1 LLLGKVAAV
10 TGLSLIV
17 TYHLARL
24 VFDALLLIVIYRFLA
39 MFTGARAVRRIA
51 FLLIIFSGGLGW
63 LLLLTGHSVWLGDY
77 PIDLISPEAF
87 TYLILLALPHLALA
101 RTLLLLGLMSL
112 WQGERGTRHE
122 AARRFA
128 FHIPPFVLAGV
139 CWLGMGLLV
148 PFDIAVVGAIVS
160 AGLIADAIAHRRINW
175 RAVRR
180 ALLAGLIAA
189 PILIYTFVLVGTDPI
204 WQVWAAQLII
214 LSPHPLHY
222 VAGYLLMGILA
233 LFGIFRSPHSA
244 TPALHP
250 QRGASV
256 RNPQLL
262 GWIVIVPFLIYLPFN
277 SQRRLIESWQIPLIY
292 FAAIGLV
299 YVGLPAWRRS
309 RFVKWLS
316 GFRRYSVHGLRSWL
330 LTSLVIFS
338 AATYVLLLVDQSMR
352 MMGQTPPSF
361 RDGHE
366 VEALRWL
373 DQRVTFDD
381 VILSSFDTGNYLP
394 AQVDARAFLGHGPE
408 TAHSRDKSELVAKF
422 YDSATADDWRRQFLS
437 EWPIT
442 YVLVGPLEKALGDFD
457 PTHTDYLALEYDQAG
472 YQIYRVMRT
481 AP

>member
-1 LLLGKVAAV
+1 
-10 TGLSLIV
+10 
-17 TYHLARL
+17 
-24 VFDALLLIVIYRFLA
+24 
-39 MFTGARAVRRIA
+39 
-51 FLLIIFSGGLGW
+51 
-63 LLLLTGHSVWLGDY
+63 
-77 PIDLISPEAF
+77 
-87 TYLILLALPHLALA
+87 
-101 RTLLLLGLMSL
+101 
-112 WQGERGTRHE
+112 
-122 AARRFA
+122 
-128 FHIPPFVLAGV
+128 
-139 CWLGMGLLV
+139 
-148 PFDIAVVGAIVS
+148 
-160 AGLIADAIAHRRINW
+160 
-175 RAVRR
+175 
-180 ALLAGLIAA
+180 
-189 PILIYTFVLVGTDPI
+189 
-204 WQVWAAQLII
+204 
-214 LSPHPLHY
+214 
-222 VAGYLLMGILA
+222 
-233 LFGIFRSPHSA
+233 
-244 TPALHP
+244 
-250 QRGASV
+250 
-256 RNPQLL
+256 
-262 GWIVIVPFLIYLPFN
+262 
-277 SQRRLIESWQIPLIY
+277 
-292 FAAIGLV
+292 
-299 YVGLPAWRRS
+299 
-309 RFVKWLS
+309 VKWLS
-316 GFRRYSVHGLRSWL
+316 GFRRYSARGLRSWL